1 MLIETCRTRRKN
13 PPIRSLKAFPHGR
26 RSANDKAAVAEAY
39 REFSP
44 STALYQEVDGTDFL
58 TYKSPIDLVVARRYL
73 VIPIGRNAN
82 PKPHWPLVRPAITLQ
97 PRHRR

>member
-1 MLIETCRTRRKN
+1 MGAVRPN
-13 PPIRSLKAFPHGR
+13 
-26 RSANDKAAVAEAY
+26 NKAAVAEAY

-73 VIPIGRNAN
+73 GIPSA
-82 PKPHWPLVRPAITLQ
+82 ATLTPNLTGHSYDQ
-97 PRHRR
+97 R